1 MSINDQPICFI
12 SGLIELD
19 KNHQAKVSPASY
31 RLLLRFMSLSR
42 PGCKLAKLQQITI
55 ENRKPV
61 IKLNKEI
68 ECHGHFEVVPLQYS
82 AVALQPGGL
91 TWC

>member
-31 RLLLRFMSLSR
+31 RLLLRS
-42 PGCKLAKLQQITI
+42 
-55 ENRKPV
+55 
-61 IKLNKEI
+61 
-68 ECHGHFEVVPLQYS
+68 HVPLETRVQAGETPTNYNREPE
-82 AVALQPGGL
+82 ACDQIEKRNRMPWTL
-91 TWC
+91 